1 MSVEKPKKK
10 HKASSRGAGNTPK
23 AARSSVSSR
32 MTRFRFAF
40 GEKIPTEVW
49 REIERLPPAAHRD
62 LLAKTLLEN
71 ILPLHDEREVD
82 DEFVV
87 YLDGDTPKH
96 FGRITGNKVR
106 SEWGRGRVL
115 NHGLWE
121 VPLTYGN
128 KVKYSSGVIDFA
140 LLRKTIEDLRK
151 KAKTPARPK

>member
-1 MSVEKPKKK
+1 MSVQEPRKSTG
-10 HKASSRGAGNTPK
+10 ASSRDRDKARK
-23 AARSSVSSR
+23 AARTSVSSR

-40 GEKIPTEVW
+40 GEKIPAEVW
-49 REIERLPPAAHRD
+49 REIEKLPAAAHRD
-62 LLAKTLLEN
+62 LLAKALLES
-71 ILPLHDEREVD
+71 ILPLHDERELS

-96 FGRITGNKVR
+96 FGRIAGNKVR

-128 KVKYSSGVIDFA
+128 RVKYSSGKIDFS
-140 LLRKTIEDLRK
+140 LLKKTIEGLRK
-151 KAKTPARPK
+151 RGKTSARAK